1 MSRFDRLTRRTQHV
15 VAGLLII
22 LIFVIDWM
30 TGPEIAL
37 SIFYVIPVALLG
49 WQVGARSATVCACLC
64 GLAWLGADY
73 LAGQHYS
80 VPAIMYWNGGVR
92 LGLFLIIG
100 QTLSQLRR
108 SVEEE
113 QRIARTDSLTG
124 IANGKAF
131 LEAVTYEVTRQRRYL
146 HPLSVAFVDCDNF
159 KEVNDQFG
167 HAAGD
172 ELLRSIAAKLKST
185 LRDVDVIARVGG
197 DEFAVLLP
205 ESDELVADSV
215 CGKLRETLSFDTEY
229 PVTFSLGMVTYYS
242 QPADAEE
249 VVRNADL
256 AMYEAK
262 KSGKNAS
269 RHHIFGENKTSTH
282 RLA

>member
-1 MSRFDRLTRRTQHV
+1 MSRFDRLTLRMQQI
-15 VAGLLII
+15 VAALLIV
-22 LIFVIDWM
+22 LIFVVDWL

-49 WQVGARSATVCACLC
+49 WQIGARQATVAAGLC
-64 GLAWLGADY
+64 GLAWLAADY

-80 VPAIMYWNGGVR
+80 VHAIMYWNAAVR
-92 LGLFLIIG
+92 LGLFVIIG
-100 QTLSQLRR
+100 QTLAQLRR

-124 IANGKAF
+124 MANGKAF
-131 LEAVTYEVTRQRRYL
+131 LEACTYEVARQRRYN
-146 HPLSVAFVDCDNF
+146 HPLSVAFIDCDNF

-172 ELLRSIAAKLKST
+172 ELLRSIASKLKAS

-205 ESDELVADSV
+205 ESDELVADAV
-215 CGKLRETLSFDTEY
+215 CTKLRETLTFAAEY

-242 QPADAEE
+242 QPTDAEE

-262 KSGKNAS
+262 KSGKNGS
-269 RHHIFGENKTSTH
+269 RHRIFGDKHTSH